1 MLNVLAKAEQRVNYA
16 EECQMNNAIST
27 VVQCVGLMDNALRQ
41 ELLVKN
47 GKLQEKKLWENTF
60 IKHQID
66 KRNSGEIFSLSDHI
80 RAMVYSLLSSGIV
93 WDRIENEIDLTTGRI
108 LSIDEIFHQYDTEY
122 LLQCNSSKLRD
133 EVKKLGCACC
143 QMRTAF
149 TKWHRWA
156 RH

>member
-1 MLNVLAKAEQRVNYA
+1 
-16 EECQMNNAIST
+16 
-27 VVQCVGLMDNALRQ
+27 MDNALRQ
-41 ELLVKN
+41 YLLIKN